1 MHKTANILDA
11 LPKRLHPQAKPA
23 IQAIY
28 LAEHRADAVDRVG
41 DFADTFSAFPKAVAK
56 ITGELDTLLAFYHYP
71 KEHWKHL
78 RSTNAIES
86 TFATVRLRTKV
97 TKGAGSR
104 AAALAMA
111 YKLCAAAQQR
121 WRRIDGHHLVALV
134 RAGAVFIDGQLQER
148 SPTDQTNPED
158 VAA

>member
-1 MHKTANILDA
+1 MLSGTSTTASPGSSA
-11 LPKRLHPQAKPA
+11 AGCTK
-23 IQAIY
+23 
-28 LAEHRADAVDRVG
+28 VG
-41 DFADTFSAFPKAVAK
+41 K
-56 ITGELDTLLAFYHYP
+56 ITGELDTLLAFYDFP
-71 KEHWKHL
+71 QEHWKHL
-78 RSTNAIES
+78 RSTNAIDS

-104 AAALAMA
+104 QATLAMA
-111 YKLCAAAQQR
+111 YKLCDAAQAR

-148 SPTDQTNPED
+148 SPTDQPDPED